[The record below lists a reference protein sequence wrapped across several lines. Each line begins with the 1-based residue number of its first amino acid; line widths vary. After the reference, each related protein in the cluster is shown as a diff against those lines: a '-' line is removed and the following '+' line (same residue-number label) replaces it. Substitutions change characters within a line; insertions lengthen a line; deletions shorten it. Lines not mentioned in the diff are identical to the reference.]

1 MGRKKKFPN
10 PYEDPE
16 FIKLTEEFAELKRSY
31 FEVIE
36 PMFQELERK
45 ERTVSKTKVGIRNQ
59 KVKPSA

>member
-16 FIKLTEEFAELKRSY
+16 FIKLTEEFAELKKSY

-36 PMFQELERK
+36 PMFQEREEKRG
-45 ERTVSKTKVGIRNQ
+45 TTSKTKVGIRNQ